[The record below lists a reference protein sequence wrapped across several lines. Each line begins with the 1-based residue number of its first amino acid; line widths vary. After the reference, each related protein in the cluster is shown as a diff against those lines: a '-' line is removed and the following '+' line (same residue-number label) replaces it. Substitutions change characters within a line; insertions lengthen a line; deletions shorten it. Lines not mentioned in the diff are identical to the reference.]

1 MNCISLASLCEQV
14 QNFHFG
20 GGANVIYNPYNPNMM
35 NPGMPNT
42 VAPANAATY
51 PNAAQPAM
59 NYDANQMMMN
69 QQNYTQVV
77 PQTTSVYPAAT
88 TPVAQTAPVYPAAPV
103 NQMPFGAY
111 PAYPGYVTP
120 APTFSNGSTVCVPVA
135 MPVATPAQVAMPQ
148 QQSTKVTTPIA
159 ETKSTTATHKKT
171 TYVEAY
177 VQPVESEVPLMQ
189 PTVQKTTKKTD
200 TYPASG
206 DIVYVEQQPVKN
218 STMQDYNL
226 YLMEKEY
233 YDDMEE
239 PTYYKKTTV
248 SRDPRQDAPLT
259 CENLPLATTYV
270 KAQTYTGHDN
280 PNQTLQ
286 QGTTFNALYDVYTPQ
301 KVGTPTIFRLKGGRR

>member
-1 MNCISLASLCEQV
+1 MNCISLASLCEQA

-35 NPGMPNT
+35 NPGMTNT

-135 MPVATPAQVAMPQ
+135 MPVATPAQVTMPQ

-171 TYVEAY
+171 TYVETYA
-177 VQPVESEVPLMQ
+177 QPCTNQEPVSNQ
-189 PTVQKTTKKTD
+189 ITTTKTTTEK
-200 TYPASG
+200 YPLTG
-206 DIVYVEQQPVKN
+206 NMVYSVQQQPKG

-226 YLMEKEY
+226 YLLEKEY
-233 YDDMEE
+233 YGDDTDQ
-239 PTYYKKTTV
+239 PVYTKTQ
-248 SRDPRQDAPLT
+248 SYRDGRADGSPLIS
-259 CENLPLATTYV
+259 CDNIPLATSCV
-270 KAQTYTGHDN
+270 KMQSYQNLNDSTN
-280 PNQTLQ
+280 TLQ
-286 QGTTFNALYDVYTPQ
+286 QGTAFADLYMPYTPR
-301 KVGTPTIFRLKGGRR
+301 KVPVRGGNRYE